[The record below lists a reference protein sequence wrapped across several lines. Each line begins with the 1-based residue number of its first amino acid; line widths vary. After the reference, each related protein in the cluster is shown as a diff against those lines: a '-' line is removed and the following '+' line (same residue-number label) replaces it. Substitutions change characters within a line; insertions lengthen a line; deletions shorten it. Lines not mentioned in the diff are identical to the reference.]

1 MFTRISFVL
10 STRDV
15 QRTELSLAYFNTAR
29 LRNYATSTRHEVT
42 NTHTHTHT
50 HTKGIISNKKLY
62 CVITLMV
69 NIFFVFFGH
78 NRKYVLYI

>member
-1 MFTRISFVL
+1 MMFTRISFVL

-50 HTKGIISNKKLY
+50 HKRNNK
-62 CVITLMV
+62 
-69 NIFFVFFGH
+69 
-78 NRKYVLYI
+78 